1 MKTLYIE
8 CKMGVAGDMLSAA
21 LLELCPDRDKVLNSL
36 NNMGLKGVTFELSH
50 MEKCGVMGSHLTVK
64 VHGEEEGEDTFPLQ
78 DTSEHAHDHNHE
90 HVHSHDHSHEH
101 GHSHDHD
108 HEHHHHT
115 HLRDIEEIVS
125 SLSIDDS
132 IKEDVKNIYR
142 LLAGAE
148 SKAHGVPVSEI
159 HFHEVGKLD
168 AIADITAV
176 SMLIREL
183 SPDNIVA
190 SPIHVG
196 NGTVKCA
203 HGILPVPAPAT
214 AFLLEGIPSYSGD
227 INSELCTP
235 TGAALIKYFAKSIGP
250 QPIMAVTSVGY
261 GMGKKD
267 FSVANCVRV
276 MIGEEM
282 KAERDDLTDTVT
294 ELSCNLDDMTPEDI
308 GYAADKLMECGALDV
323 FTTSIG
329 MKKNRPGILLTVLCK
344 EADKDEIIRNVFK
357 HTTTIGIREKICK
370 RYILSRKS
378 ETRSTAYG
386 DVNYKIVSG
395 YGVEREKPEFEDI
408 KKIADKSEKSILDVR
423 NRV

>member
-21 LLELCPDRDKVLNSL
+21 LMELCPDRDKVLGRL
-36 NNMGLKGVTFELSH
+36 NNMGLHGVTFELTS
-50 MEKCGVMGSHLTVK
+50 MEKCGVMGSHLIVK
-64 VHGEEEGEDTFPLQ
+64 VHGEEEDEN
-78 DTSEHAHDHNHE
+78 SHE
-90 HVHSHDHSHEH
+90 HHSHEHEHHSHEH
-101 GHSHDHD
+101 GHAGHN
-108 HEHHHHT
+108 HEHSHHHT
-115 HLRDIEEIVS
+115 HLKDIEEIVS
-125 SLSIDDS
+125 ALSIDDE

-142 LLAGAE
+142 LLAEAE
-148 SKAHGVPVSEI
+148 SRAHGEPVNEI
-159 HFHEVGKLD
+159 HFHEVGNLD
-168 AIADITAV
+168 AIADITAA
-176 SMLIREL
+176 SMLMREL

-250 QPIMAVTSVGY
+250 QPVMAIKAIGY

-276 MIGEEM
+276 MLGEE
-282 KAERDDLTDTVT
+282 AGSAGDDLTDTVA

-308 GYAADKLMECGALDV
+308 GYATDKLMESGALDV
-323 FTTSIG
+323 FTSAIG
-329 MKKNRPGILLTVLCK
+329 MKKNRPGILLTVLCREK
-344 EADKDEIIRNVFK
+344 DKDEIIREIFK
-357 HTTTIGIREKICK
+357 HTTTIGIREKLCK
-370 RYILSRKS
+370 RYVLKRES
-378 ETRSTAYG
+378 EKRSTPYG
-386 DVNYKIVSG
+386 DVTYKTVSG
-395 YGVEREKPEFEDI
+395 YGVKRKKPEFEDV
-408 KKIADKSEKSILDVR
+408 KRIADSEGKSLLEVR
-423 NRV
+423 KEI